1 MTRPTAFVLNM
12 YATGLGIARNLAP
25 HGVHVV
31 GISSQEDVPGA
42 HSRYCR
48 ALTGPDSAHAP
59 EELAEFLIGLARL
72 EPVQPILF
80 ATRDA
85 DVEFIDRFREPLEA
99 EMILTQPAHELLD
112 ALVNKARLAELAER
126 HGVDSPVTLSL
137 SSAEE
142 LEQNAG
148 RLPFPAVV
156 KPVYAAELPGLRDA
170 LNGQKG
176 LRVDDRA
183 ALDAVAAKAFA
194 AGSRVL
200 VQEWVDG
207 EADEFYIVGLYIGAA
222 GRCLGAF
229 TSRKLVQYPPGFGL
243 GCLYRTVDLPELRD
257 SAVAFLEGIGYRGL
271 AEVEY
276 KRDPESGRFRLIE
289 INTRH
294 WDQHPMGTA
303 AGVNLSL
310 LAYRDLAEGAAPD
323 EPCYPRR
330 RSSWIRGL
338 GLLRAIKA
346 ELRHGSQ
353 GMLMARRALSP
364 SRRAYALWSW
374 SDPMPVL
381 RRRKPGA

>member
-12 YATGLGIARNLAP
+12 FATGLGIARNLGP
-25 HGVHVV
+25 HGIRVT
-31 GISSQEDVPGA
+31 GISSQADAPGN
-42 HSRYCR
+42 HSRHCR
-48 ALTGPDSAHAP
+48 ALVGPDSEHDP
-59 EELAEFLIGLARL
+59 EGLAEYLVGLARL
-72 EPVQPILF
+72 EPVKPILF

-85 DVEFIDRFREPLEA
+85 DVEFIDRFRERLEP
-99 EMILTQPAHELLD
+99 EMILTQPGHELLD

-126 HGVDSPVTLSL
+126 HGVDSPVTFSL
-137 SSAEE
+137 ASAEE
-142 LEQNAG
+142 LERHAG
-148 RLPFPAVV
+148 KLPFPAVV
-156 KPVYAAELPGLRDA
+156 KPVYAAELPGLREA
-170 LNGQKG
+170 LQGQKG

-183 ALDAVAAKAFA
+183 ALEQVAGKAFA
-194 AGSRVL
+194 AGGRVL

-207 EADEFYIVGLYIGAA
+207 EADEFYIVGAYVGSA
-222 GRCLGAF
+222 GKCLGAF

-257 SAVAFLEGIGYRGL
+257 AAVGFLEAIGYRGL

-276 KRDPESGRFRLIE
+276 KRDPASGRFRLIE

-310 LAYRDLAEGAAPD
+310 LAYRDLAEGASS
-323 EPCYPRR
+323 EPLFPRR
-330 RSSWIRGL
+330 RSCWIRGM
-338 GLLRAIKA
+338 GLMRAIKA

-353 GMLMARRALSP
+353 GLRMARRALAP
-364 SRRAYALWSW
+364 ARRAWALWSW

-381 RRRKPGA
+381 RRRRPGA